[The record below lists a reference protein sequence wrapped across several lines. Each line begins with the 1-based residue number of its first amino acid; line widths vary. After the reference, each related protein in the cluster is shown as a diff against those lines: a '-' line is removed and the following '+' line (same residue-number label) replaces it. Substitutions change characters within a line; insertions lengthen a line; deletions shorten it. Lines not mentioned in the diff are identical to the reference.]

1 MRHFLSA
8 LFASWIIV
16 VLQAQSAGVPIFIG
30 PQSRDGFVDV
40 DQGVLDSIR
49 DIKAEFRR
57 WNEFRL
63 VVSQAV
69 ATIVLEVVARRTR
82 PSKHRA
88 IESILRVGNY
98 EKAMTS
104 VGQDDDQWNAAAKQ
118 VVKDVSAWMRANRVR
133 LIPQ

>member
-1 MRHFLSA
+1 MRHRLQS
-8 LFASWIIV
+8 LFAALMIV
-16 VLQAQSAGVPIFIG
+16 VLQGQSAGVPIFVG

-49 DIKAEFRR
+49 DIKGELSKAKEFR
-57 WNEFRL
+57 
-63 VVSQAV
+63 VVASPDV

-88 IESILRVGNY
+88 IESILRVGIY

-133 LIPQ
+133 LIP

>member
-1 MRHFLSA
+1 MRHFLTA
-8 LFASWIIV
+8 LIAAWMIA
-16 VLQAQSAGVPIFIG
+16 VLHGQSAGVPIFIG
-30 PQSRDGFVDV
+30 PLSRDGFVDV

-49 DIKAEFRR
+49 EIEGEFRR
-57 WNEFRL
+57 SKEFRL
-63 VVSQAV
+63 VLSQDD

-88 IESILRVGNY
+88 IESILRVGIY

-104 VGQDDDQWNAAAKQ
+104 VGQDDEQWNTAAKQ